1 MIFTF
6 CRLWTKLV
14 DCLFFCVVCRIKET
28 LQNKGPF
35 SKSVG
40 NKKLG
45 IMKAGR
51 NKKRMTA
58 SEKRFARE
66 IEQLIKM
73 SLEDLMT
80 VEQNRMPVGV

>member
-1 MIFTF
+1 
-6 CRLWTKLV
+6 
-14 DCLFFCVVCRIKET
+14 
-28 LQNKGPF
+28 
-35 SKSVG
+35 
-40 NKKLG
+40 
-45 IMKAGR
+45 
-51 NKKRMTA
+51 MTA